1 MFRSGGGTRVFGFA
15 HVVAV
20 AALVGGYIVN
30 GVQGLVVVAL
40 LGVLEVAVS
49 FDNAIVNATVL
60 ARMDRYW
67 QRMFMTVG
75 VVIAAIGM
83 RLLLPLIIVAIGAH
97 LTPWRAVDLAYE
109 NPDRYHSLLV
119 SAQPG
124 IAAFGGIFLLMIAVA
139 FFREDREVHWW
150 PAVERRLPA
159 LLGRRGVPAVVA
171 LLFTL
176 IAGLTVPTEVHVKVI
191 VGCLAG
197 LICYTAVQLLSD
209 RVADAADADG
219 ASRPRATVQGR
230 GAFLLFV
237 YLELL
242 DATFSMDSVMGGFS
256 VTVDI
261 ALITLGLAIGAGYI
275 RALTVYVVR
284 KGTLEE
290 YRYLEHGAYYSIAL
304 LAVLL
309 LWEIWRDVPDWI
321 TACTGAVV
329 ITLAWATSVWAAKRQ
344 RREEEAREAAREDVV
359 TATVQP
365 FTGGL
370 RIEAA
375 AQDEPRAAAD
385 PSASLGAGTGTNAG
399 SGAGAGKGTATGAGP
414 DVLGSHPPVAS

>member
-1 MFRSGGGTRVFGFA
+1 MTPGANGPRIFGFA
-15 HVVAV
+15 HAVAV
-20 AALVGGYIVN
+20 CALVGGFLV
-30 GVQGLVVVAL
+30 GGTQGLVVVAL

-67 QRMFMTVG
+67 QRMFLTVG

-83 RLLLPLIIVAIGAH
+83 RLLLPLIIVAIGAR
-97 LTPWRAVDLAYE
+97 LTPWRAVDLAYS
-109 NPDRYHSLLV
+109 NPTRYHDLLLA
-119 SAQPG
+119 AQPG
-124 IAAFGGIFLLMIAVA
+124 IAAYGGIFLLMIAIA
-139 FFREDREVHWW
+139 FFREEREVHWW
-150 PAVERRLPA
+150 PLVERRLPK
-159 LLGRRGVPAVVA
+159 LLDHRGAPQLIA
-171 LLFTL
+171 LLFTA
-176 IAGLTVPTEVHVKVI
+176 IAGLTVPSAMREKVI
-191 VGCLAG
+191 FGCLLG
-197 LICYTAVQLLSD
+197 LLCHQAIKLLSD

-219 ASRPRATVQGR
+219 ASRPRATVEGR
-230 GAFLLFV
+230 AALLLFI

-256 VTVDI
+256 VTVNI

-284 KGTLEE
+284 RGTLEQ

-329 ITLAWATSVWAAKRQ
+329 ITAAWLTSIWAAKRQ
-344 RREEEAREAAREDVV
+344 QRRDADRHADAPDAAIQHLVS
-359 TATVQP
+359 P
-365 FTGGL
+365 
-370 RIEAA
+370 AA
-375 AQDEPRAAAD
+375 EVRKDAA
-385 PSASLGAGTGTNAG
+385 
-399 SGAGAGKGTATGAGP
+399 
-414 DVLGSHPPVAS
+414 

>member
-1 MFRSGGGTRVFGFA
+1 MFRSGGGTRIFGFA

-139 FFREDREVHWW
+139 FFREDRDVHWW

-176 IAGLTVPTEVHVKVI
+176 IAGLTVPTEVYVKVI
-191 VGCLAG
+191 VGCLTG
-197 LICYTAVQLLSD
+197 LFCYTGVQLLSD

-309 LWEIWRDVPDWI
+309 LWEIWRDVPDWL

-344 RREEEAREAAREDVV
+344 QREEEAREAARGDVA
-359 TATVQP
+359 TATVQQ

-370 RIEAA
+370 RPEAA
-375 AQDEPRAAAD
+375 AQDEQHAAAD
-385 PSASLGAGTGTNAG
+385 PGTGKGTGTG
-399 SGAGAGKGTATGAGP
+399 G
-414 DVLGSHPPVAS
+414 DMLGSHPPVAS

>member
-1 MFRSGGGTRVFGFA
+1 MFRGGENSRIFGFA
-15 HVVAV
+15 HAV
-20 AALVGGYIVN
+20 AIAALIGGFVVD
-30 GVQGLVVVAL
+30 GAQGLVVVAL
-40 LGVLEVAVS
+40 LGVLEIAVS
-49 FDNAIVNATVL
+49 FDNASVNATVL
-60 ARMDRYW
+60 ARMDRFW

-75 VVIAAIGM
+75 VLIAAIGM

-109 NPDRYHSLLV
+109 NPDRYHTLLMT
-119 SAQPG
+119 AQPG
-124 IAAFGGIFLLMIAVA
+124 IAAFGGIFLLMIAIA

-150 PAVERRLPA
+150 PAVEKRLPA
-159 LLGRRGVPAVVA
+159 LLGRPGAPWLIA
-171 LLFTL
+171 LLFTAV
-176 IAGLTVPTEVHVKVI
+176 AGLTVPPGDRFRVVL
-191 VGCLAG
+191 GCLIG
-197 LICYTAVQLLSD
+197 LVCYLGIHMISEQ
-209 RVADAADADG
+209 VADRADADG

-230 GAFLLFV
+230 SAFLLFV

-284 KGTLEE
+284 KGTLDQ

-309 LWEIWRDVPDWI
+309 LWEVWRDVPDWI

-329 ITLAWATSVWAAKRQ
+329 ITAAWLTSIWAAKRQ
-344 RREEEAREAAREDVV
+344 QREEELRALGLDGE
-359 TATVQP
+359 TALVQQ
-365 FTGGL
+365 FTGGAHSASADSAADDEA
-370 RIEAA
+370 RDDDEAA
-375 AQDEPRAAAD
+375 AYP
-385 PSASLGAGTGTNAG
+385 N
-399 SGAGAGKGTATGAGP
+399 
-414 DVLGSHPPVAS
+414 HPPVAS